1 MPLSRTF
8 VGLQIN
14 VEWISEPSVM
24 YLARWCQKTSGS
36 LRRLVRDVEITQ
48 SYFQDSEGLRTIRF
62 FQLMAIVCL
71 FFKPY
76 LSSSVR
82 SEKQRSKANTTS
94 GFFSPFLLQFHSA
107 HCLPGSEL
115 HVETI
120 RKNKHRSSPCETPF
134 TLKPELISVLYN
146 KY

>member
-48 SYFQDSEGLRTIRF
+48 SRISKIQKGLE
-62 FQLMAIVCL
+62 LL
-71 FFKPY
+71 D
-76 LSSSVR
+76 SSS
-82 SEKQRSKANTTS
+82 
-94 GFFSPFLLQFHSA
+94 
-107 HCLPGSEL
+107 
-115 HVETI
+115 
-120 RKNKHRSSPCETPF
+120 
-134 TLKPELISVLYN
+134 
-146 KY
+146 